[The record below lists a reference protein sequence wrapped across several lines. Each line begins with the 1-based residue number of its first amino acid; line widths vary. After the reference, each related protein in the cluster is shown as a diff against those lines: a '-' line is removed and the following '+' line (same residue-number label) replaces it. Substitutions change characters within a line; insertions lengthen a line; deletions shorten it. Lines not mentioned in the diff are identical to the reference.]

1 MVEVAKCGLPQKK
14 RAALE
19 QSAQE
24 PPGAISALIPMTSM
38 TLATSHPE
46 TATYLSENWSSKKAV
61 GQRDPRSSIIWHG
74 HEILNNTYL

>member
-1 MVEVAKCGLPQKK
+1 
-14 RAALE
+14 
-19 QSAQE
+19 
-24 PPGAISALIPMTSM
+24 M